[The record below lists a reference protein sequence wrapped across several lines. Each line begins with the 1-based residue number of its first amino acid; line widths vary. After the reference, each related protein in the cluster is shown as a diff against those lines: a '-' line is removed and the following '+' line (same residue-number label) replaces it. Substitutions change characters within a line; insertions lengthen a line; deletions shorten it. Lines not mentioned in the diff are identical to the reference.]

1 MIVVK
6 TWDRK
11 KRFCV
16 LALMP
21 VYFIVVAFLIQS
33 PGEIL
38 AGLTAIIMEP
48 DFLITDYFVIGGIG
62 ASFVNA
68 GVLTLICLGIVYRL
82 GMEMEGHTVT
92 SCCMIFG
99 FSLFGKNLMNVWTI
113 LLGVYLYS
121 RYHKMPLS
129 KYIYIGF
136 YGTSLSPIITQIMYI
151 TDLPYA
157 LRLLI

>member
-48 DFLITDYFVIGGIG
+48 DLDRKSV
-62 ASFVNA
+62 V
-68 GVLTLICLGIVYRL
+68 
-82 GMEMEGHTVT
+82 
-92 SCCMIFG
+92 
-99 FSLFGKNLMNVWTI
+99 
-113 LLGVYLYS
+113 
-121 RYHKMPLS
+121 
-129 KYIYIGF
+129 
-136 YGTSLSPIITQIMYI
+136 
-151 TDLPYA
+151 
-157 LRLLI
+157 